1 MTQQDKNVALVNG
14 FDILKK
20 LNMQLVTMKPD
31 AEL

>member
-20 LNMQLVTMKPD
+20 LNMPLVIMKPD